1 MSLPDLQGLVTAVLL
16 FALLA
21 GLVGLT
27 LDRAARAP
35 GLATAVVAVVLF
47 GLSWGGVLLLG
58 K

>member
-35 GLATAVVAVVLF
+35 GLATAVVLF

-58 K
+58 E